1 MEGAAAQQ
9 QVQANPFQPLPQE
22 QQQQAPEGF
31 GSAGARRRAVGTLDE
46 TVWATL
52 MRDARRV
59 AVNTKCVCNS
69 LRCCGVSQA
78 TRRCVARTLCG
89 LGFPAADLHAR
100 ASASPCRCAWIVAAC
115 HIASWTHHSMPR
127 LTDSFMD

>member
-9 QVQANPFQPLPQE
+9 QVQANPVQPLPQE

-69 LRCCGVSQA
+69 LPLLWSQPSNPSMRRSYSLRAGIPRC
-78 TRRCVARTLCG
+78 
-89 LGFPAADLHAR
+89 
-100 ASASPCRCAWIVAAC
+100 
-115 HIASWTHHSMPR
+115 
-127 LTDSFMD
+127 

>member
-1 MEGAAAQQ
+1 MEGASAQQ

-69 LRCCGVSQA
+69 LRVVESAKQPVDASLVLSAGWDSPLLTCMRA
-78 TRRCVARTLCG
+78 LRRHLVAVRGSL
-89 LGFPAADLHAR
+89 LHAT
-100 ASASPCRCAWIVAAC
+100 SPLGRTTQC
-115 HIASWTHHSMPR
+115 H
-127 LTDSFMD
+127 D